1 MRIPFLDLSH
11 QHAPLRAEIEG
22 ALRRV
27 LDSGQFILGEETR
40 RLEEELAARCNGVHA
55 VAVASG
61 TDGLFLALAALG
73 VGPGH
78 EVVTTPFTFIA
89 TGTAIVRTGARPV
102 FADVDRETFNLD
114 PERAAAAITPRTR
127 AILPVDLYGLCADW
141 GRFESLARERGLRLV
156 EDAAQSIGAS
166 HRGRPAGSFGD
177 AASFSF
183 YPTKNLGGMGD
194 GGLVTTRDADLASKI
209 RLLRAHGDTG
219 GYQHAVI
226 GLNSRLDAFQAAVL
240 RVKLTRLD
248 DWSARRRH
256 TAALYSEILDGIFGG
271 GGSPVR
277 CPRRPAPGEEP
288 AWHQYVI
295 RAERR
300 DDLAAFLKGREIGC
314 AIYYPVPLH
323 LQPCFRGL
331 EVRAGDLPEAE
342 SACREVLALPIY
354 PGLED
359 EQVHEVCEGIASFY
373 GVRGR

>member
-1 MRIPFLDLSH
+1 MSIPFLDLSH
-11 QHAPLRAEIEG
+11 QHVPLRAEIES

-40 RLEEELAARCNGVHA
+40 RLEVELAERCGGVHA

-73 VGPGH
+73 VGPGD

-89 TGTAIVRTGARPV
+89 TGTAIVRAGARPV
-102 FADVDRETFNLD
+102 FADVDRTTCNLD

-141 GRFESLARERGLRLV
+141 ESFESLAKEKGLRLV

-166 HRGRPAGSFGD
+166 RGGRRAGSFGD

-194 GGLVTTRDADLASKI
+194 GGLVTTGDADLASKI

-219 GYQHAVI
+219 GYQHSVI

-248 DWSARRRH
+248 DWSARRRR
-256 TAALYSEILDGIFGG
+256 TAALYSELLGGIFGG
-271 GGSPVR
+271 DGSPLR
-277 CPRRPAPGEEP
+277 LPPRPGPGEVP

-300 DDLAAFLKGREIGC
+300 DDLAAFLKGKEIGC

-323 LQPCFRGL
+323 HQPCFREIGL
-331 EVRAGDLPEAE
+331 GEGDLPEAE
-342 SACREVLALPIY
+342 RACREVLALPIY
-354 PGLED
+354 PGLGE
-359 EQVHEVCEGIASFY
+359 EQVREVCEGIASFY
-373 GVRGR
+373 GARGR